1 VDLTETKLLLSVHSV
16 LSVQRI
22 RQNAI
27 TQRAG
32 RGRESAVFTHN
43 PVPDGLCRG
52 LPLGYINQL
61 EMRLADTE
69 LALYEALTTLRAMSA
84 SSLVRASRKANLSPK
99 QKAARMEEWAQLSLH
114 EPSDLERWL
123 DAKRDEFNIMN
134 NTISDAQRTM
144 PLDAIQSP
152 DSATQRRNSQPSNT
166 SGMLVRTNSPDSYRL
181 DCQVTAS
188 STQSNPQ
195 TSTNKDTSPS
205 TPGRTSWGE
214 TSRHGL
220 PEQNLVSGDAT
231 MLGEG
236 IQMGRAGW
244 LSKKQPTIYF

>member
-1 VDLTETKLLLSVHSV
+1 
-16 LSVQRI
+16 
-22 RQNAI
+22 
-27 TQRAG
+27 
-32 RGRESAVFTHN
+32 
-43 PVPDGLCRG
+43 
-52 LPLGYINQL
+52 
-61 EMRLADTE
+61 
-69 LALYEALTTLRAMSA
+69 
-84 SSLVRASRKANLSPK
+84 
-99 QKAARMEEWAQLSLH
+99 MEEWAQLPLH

-134 NTISDAQRTM
+134 NNISDAQRTM

-188 STQSNPQ
+188 TMQANPQ
-195 TSTNKDTSPS
+195 ASTNKDTWPS
-205 TPGRTSWGE
+205 APGRTSWGE
-214 TSRHGL
+214 TSRHCL

-236 IQMGRAGW
+236 IQTGKAGW
-244 LSKKQPTIYF
+244 LSKKHPTIYF